1 MRVLV
6 TGASGFIGSRLV
18 PALAQAGHDVLA
30 LVRDATRAPAD
41 ATPIEVDLVTQC
53 YKDWKLP
60 GADAVVHLAQA
71 NVSFPDGARELYRV
85 NTVAAQEL
93 LEYARTVGAER
104 FVYAS
109 SGSIYGVGE
118 GVVAEDD
125 PRRASDFYSVTKR
138 NAEQLVEA
146 YRAHFSTAILRPFA
160 PYGPTQQQGRL
171 IPSLIRR
178 VREGESVTLNEGGRP
193 RLTPIFVDDA
203 VRVFAAALELGGH
216 HVLNVAGDEA
226 VGIDDVAGLIGE
238 IVGRRP
244 RFEPGPGA
252 EGDLL
257 ADNRRMHEVLAPGPL
272 VPLAEGLR
280 ATALAGAPA

>member
-6 TGASGFIGSRLV
+6 TGASGFIGARLV

-30 LVRDATRAPAD
+30 LVRDVSRAPAD
-41 ATPIEVDLVTQC
+41 ATPIEVDLVTEC
-53 YKDWKLP
+53 YKDWELP
-60 GADAVVHLAQA
+60 AADAVVHLAQA
-71 NVSFPDGARELYRV
+71 NVPFPEGARELYRV
-85 NTVAAQEL
+85 NTVATQEL

-109 SGSIYGVGE
+109 SGSIYGLGE
-118 GVVAEDD
+118 GAVSEDD
-125 PRRASDFYSVTKR
+125 SRRATDFYSVTKR

-160 PYGPTQQQGRL
+160 PYGPTQQGRL

-178 VREGESVTLNEGGRP
+178 VREGEPVTLNEGGRP

-226 VGIDDVAGLIGE
+226 VGIDDLAGLIGE

-252 EGDLL
+252 AGDLL
-257 ADNRRMHEVLAPGPL
+257 ADNGRMHEVLAPGPL